1 MKLVVDASVA
11 VKWLVPE
18 EGTKDAERVLAS
30 DASLHVPDLVF
41 AEAASAL
48 RKRVNRKQLTEAEA
62 DMVLRA
68 LNAMPLNV
76 HGTRGLAPAAL
87 AVSCAIPVT
96 PYDAIYLALA
106 EALDCHMVTAD
117 RRLLK
122 ALAPA
127 PPKVAN
133 KIMGY
138 HPMRR
143 RVIESSGT
151 GLAVRARWM
160 GDLP

>member
-18 EGTKDAERVLAS
+18 EGTEDAERVLAS

-48 RKRVNRKQLTEAEA
+48 WKRVNRKQLTEAKA

-117 RRLLK
+117 RRLLR
-122 ALAPA
+122 AL
-127 PPKVAN
+127 
-133 KIMGY
+133 
-138 HPMRR
+138 
-143 RVIESSGT
+143 SGT
-151 GLAVRARWM
+151 RLAVRARWM